1 MDQDRDM
8 DRRVRIVAEL
18 LRKRESLPPSGKS
31 HTIDSGQE
39 IDTEEYMP
47 TDELAEQVNISAV
60 HLRALFRR
68 DLKTT
73 PRRFAKQLKMEN
85 AIKLAEDPRLT
96 ISRIV
101 ELVRGGDESRFQQDF
116 KKTFGKTLG
125 EFRKLRLQQS
135 EKGQEG
141 VGNRQW

>member
-1 MDQDRDM
+1 MSKDV

-18 LRKRESLPPSGKS
+18 LRARESLSSINS
-31 HTIDSGQE
+31 HNIDNPQE
-39 IDTEEYMP
+39 ADTEELL
-47 TDELAEQVNISAV
+47 TDELAERVSLSPV

-73 PRRFAKQLKMEN
+73 PKRFAKRLKMEN
-85 AIKLAEDPRLT
+85 AIKIAEDTRLT

-101 ELVRGGDESRFQQDF
+101 ELVRGGDESRFQRDF
-116 KKTFGKTLG
+116 KKTFGMPLG

-135 EKGQEG
+135 EEAQEE
-141 VGNRQW
+141 

>member
-1 MDQDRDM
+1 MNQDRDM

-18 LRKRESLPPSGKS
+18 SRKRESLHSLSIS
-31 HTIDSGQE
+31 HTLDNRQA

-73 PRRFAKQLKMEN
+73 PRRFAKRLKMEN
-85 AIKLAEDPRLT
+85 AIKLAEEYPRLT
-96 ISRIV
+96 IIEIV

-116 KKTFGKTLG
+116 KKAFGKTIG

-135 EKGQEG
+135 EK
-141 VGNRQW
+141 RQ

>member
-1 MDQDRDM
+1 MNQDQDI

-18 LRKRESLPPSGKS
+18 LLKRESLPPHGNS
-31 HTIDSGQE
+31 HTIDNRKE
-39 IDTEEYMP
+39 IDTEEYML
-47 TDELAEQVNISAV
+47 TDELAEHVNISPV

-68 DLKTT
+68 DLNTT

-85 AIKLAEDPRLT
+85 AIKLAEDSRLT
-96 ISRIV
+96 ISQIV

-116 KKTFGKTLG
+116 KKTFGQTIG

-141 VGNRQW
+141 SGE